1 LGFFGKRFVNEC
13 LLTYFANNKTG
24 GFSLRR
30 LLLLITLTVSLSV
43 FTGAQSPRLTSPEA
57 AGPVLRFYPNPAT
70 SFITFDFQSNYVQG
84 CSLAIFNF
92 MGQEVYTAK
101 NIASKTT
108 VNLNTDNFKRGLHF
122 YRLYDAS
129 GKLLETN
136 RFQVS
141 K

>member
-1 LGFFGKRFVNEC
+1 
-13 LLTYFANNKTG
+13 
-24 GFSLRR
+24 LRR
-30 LLLLITLTVSLSV
+30 LLLLVTFIISLSV
-43 FTGAQSPRLTSPEA
+43 FTDAQSPRLSSPDT

-70 SFITFDFQSNYVQG
+70 TVITFDFQANYVKG
-84 CSLAIFNF
+84 CSIAIYNF

-101 NIASKTT
+101 NVASKTT

>member
-1 LGFFGKRFVNEC
+1 M
-13 LLTYFANNKTG
+13 
-24 GFSLRR
+24 RR
-30 LLLLITLTVSLSV
+30 LLLLVTLTVSLSV
-43 FTGAQSPRLTSPEA
+43 FTDAQSPRGTSREA

-70 SFITFDFQSNYVQG
+70 TVITFDFQSSYVQG
-84 CSLAIFNF
+84 CSIAIYNF

-101 NIASKTT
+101 NIAVKTT
-108 VNLNTDNFKRGLHF
+108 VNLNADNFKRGLHF
-122 YRLYDAS
+122 YRLYDAG

>member
-1 LGFFGKRFVNEC
+1 M
-13 LLTYFANNKTG
+13 
-24 GFSLRR
+24 RR
-30 LLLLITLTVSLSV
+30 LLLLATLIISLSV
-43 FTGAQSPRLTSPEA
+43 FSDAQSPRSTSPET

-70 SFITFDFQSNYVQG
+70 TVINFDFQANYEKG
-84 CSLAIFNF
+84 CALAIYNF
-92 MGQEVYTAK
+92 MGQEVYSAK

>member
-1 LGFFGKRFVNEC
+1 M
-13 LLTYFANNKTG
+13 
-24 GFSLRR
+24 RR
-30 LLLLITLTVSLSV
+30 VLLLITLIISLSV
-43 FTGAQSPRLTSPEA
+43 FTDAQSPRLPSSETAS
-57 AGPVLRFYPNPAT
+57 PVLRFYPNPAT
-70 SFITFDFQSNYVQG
+70 TVINFDFQSNFEKG
-84 CSLAIFNF
+84 CALTIYNF
-92 MGQEVYTAK
+92 MGQEVYSAK
-101 NIASKTT
+101 NIAAKTT

>member
-1 LGFFGKRFVNEC
+1 M
-13 LLTYFANNKTG
+13 
-24 GFSLRR
+24 RR
-30 LLLLITLTVSLSV
+30 LLLLIILTFSLTV
-43 FTGAQSPRLTSPEA
+43 FTDAQSSRLPGPETA
-57 AGPVLRFYPNPAT
+57 SPVLRFYPNPAT
-70 SFITFDFQSNYVQG
+70 TFITFDFQSSYVKG
-84 CSLAIFNF
+84 CSIAIYNF

-101 NIASKTT
+101 NVASKTT